1 MSQVMDKLKLGDK
14 LKFKGPRGNFALE
27 LNEKREI
34 GQFQEYCWKK
44 L

>member
-14 LKFKGPRGNFALE
+14 LKFKGPRGDFALE

-34 GQFQEYCWKK
+34 GELQEYHQKK
-44 L
+44 P